1 MVLPCTR
8 NDYGDVEVRT
18 ERLSK
23 TLKTKG
29 FFAELQ
35 KSLDQWSA
43 EGVKG
48 ILFRIALKDASLV
61 PILAAHGFHY
71 HEVNA
76 GQVTMARHA
85 RNWLTV
91 SAIVVDRNGR
101 ILLTNERERKLKWTF
116 PGGHVHNGEP
126 LFETAKRKVADE
138 TGVSAE
144 PQAIIALTHKVE
156 TRNSNVGTLIFYCLM
171 RVDCDTREEQAELV
185 PAPDGFSAR
194 LVASRATLSAATRR
208 EDILFREQIVAIDLL
223 STMKLNNM
231 GSGMFEY
238 FPVI

>member
-76 GQVTMARHA
+76 GQVTMAR
-85 RNWLTV
+85 WLLGTP
-91 SAIVVDRNGR
+91 SG
-101 ILLTNERERKLKWTF
+101 LTL
-116 PGGHVHNGEP
+116 
-126 LFETAKRKVADE
+126 
-138 TGVSAE
+138 
-144 PQAIIALTHKVE
+144 
-156 TRNSNVGTLIFYCLM
+156 
-171 RVDCDTREEQAELV
+171 
-185 PAPDGFSAR
+185 
-194 LVASRATLSAATRR
+194 
-208 EDILFREQIVAIDLL
+208 
-223 STMKLNNM
+223 
-231 GSGMFEY
+231 
-238 FPVI
+238 